1 MLTSTNTFL
10 YFAYGANMFSRRIN
24 ASNIAPSAV
33 AVDIGFIEG
42 RRFTFGKV
50 SRDGSGKSNIE
61 ATGNQ
66 RNRVYGVLYK
76 INVKDRESLNQAE
89 GLGTGYSELNIPVVT
104 STGTHTALT
113 FAGSYKEAVLR
124 PYHWHKAMVIL
135 GAIEHDLPGEYIEW
149 LRIFEAQGDAN
160 VERCAEREALLYGDL
175 PLARF
180 EVDTDVRRAAVN
192 EA

>member
-1 MLTSTNTFL
+1 MLTSTSTFL

-24 ASNIAPSAV
+24 ASNIAPSAI
-33 AVDIGFIEG
+33 AVSSGYILG

-61 ATGNQ
+61 TTGNQ

-76 INVKDRESLNQAE
+76 INVKDRENLNQAE
-89 GLGTGYSELNIPVVT
+89 GLGTGYSELNVPVVT
-104 STGTHTALT
+104 STGTHTAVT

-124 PYHWHKAMVIL
+124 PYHWHKAMVIV
-135 GAIEHDLPGEYIEW
+135 GAIEHGLPSEYIEW

-160 VERCAEREALLYGDL
+160 IERCAEREALLYGDL
-175 PLARF
+175 TQASF
-180 EVDTDVRRAAVN
+180 EVDTDMRPVAVN
-192 EA
+192 EV